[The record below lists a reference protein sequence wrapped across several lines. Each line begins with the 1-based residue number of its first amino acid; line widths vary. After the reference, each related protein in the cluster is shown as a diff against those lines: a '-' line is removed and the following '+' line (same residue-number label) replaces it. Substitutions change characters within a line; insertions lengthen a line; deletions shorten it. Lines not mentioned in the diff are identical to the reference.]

1 MRKKSPWLSIIALLV
16 FMVMLLVAC
25 GSSSKSEN
33 ITEQPS
39 AKTTSTFTS
48 SSDKNSRFT
57 CEEVTIADTYN
68 SQSYFKSSFIITD
81 NLTGIQYL
89 YTYRQDGYSGGPA
102 IVELGSTV
110 EPTYTIE

>member
-1 MRKKSPWLSIIALLV
+1 MRKKSPWLSIVALLA
-16 FMVMLLVAC
+16 FIVMLLVAC
-25 GSSSKSEN
+25 SSSVKSEN
-33 ITEQPS
+33 FTEQPS
-39 AKTTSTFTS
+39 AKTSTTSTT
-48 SSDKNSRFT
+48 SSDKKPRFT
-57 CEEVTIADTYN
+57 CEEITIADTKN

-110 EPTYTIE
+110 EPTYAIE

>member
-1 MRKKSPWLSIIALLV
+1 MRKKSPWLSIIALLA
-16 FMVMLLVAC
+16 FMVLLLVAC
-25 GSSSKSEN
+25 GSSGKIKNLS
-33 ITEQPS
+33 EQPS
-39 AKTTSTFTS
+39 SKTSSTFTP

-57 CEEVTIADTYN
+57 CEEVTIADTKN
-68 SQSYFKSSFIITD
+68 SQSYFKSTFIITD

-89 YTYRQDGYSGGPA
+89 YAYRQDGYSGGPA